1 MPDVPLLLEVPV
13 STADERA
20 HPLWCVAVVLVGAV
34 AGWVG
39 VVLIGKLLWR
49 GLRAVWGCP

>member
-13 STADERA
+13 ST
-20 HPLWCVAVVLVGAV
+20 AVVLVGAV